1 MRIYKTKMWWFQL
14 RPISRISKKPREIV
28 RRKKGLPQ
36 RGLPRGSLYCKQT
49 ACIEKL
55 GGEKGCQRCT
65 CATSFHHH
73 HQVLCLPI
81 WKFFVNPSGPR
92 KPPRRGTCHEAST
105 REKIFKRPPLLFTLH
120 RTTSQRLYDFPRIY
134 LWIARC
140 LCIHIY
146 SRFENWRLFFFVSTD
161 ISREGFWNSMGSN
174 ATCRAS
180 IIYTLRCNF
189 YKGMVGGGNLI
200 DLYRYDFTLKNW
212 LRCIRYVF
220 NIPQYAIDECIIGLM
235 FTSTCINITY
245 INIAS
250 IYAVHCYPR
259 NKL

>member
-146 SRFENWRLFFFVSTD
+146 SRFENWRLFFLYQR
-161 ISREGFWNSMGSN
+161 IYRERDFEIRWD
-174 ATCRAS
+174 R
-180 IIYTLRCNF
+180 TLL
-189 YKGMVGGGNLI
+189 VAHQ
-200 DLYRYDFTLKNW
+200 LYIH
-212 LRCIRYVF
+212 CG
-220 NIPQYAIDECIIGLM
+220 AIFIKEWWVVVI
-235 FTSTCINITY
+235 
-245 INIAS
+245 
-250 IYAVHCYPR
+250 
-259 NKL
+259 